1 MEERNCN
8 YSGRD
13 DQKGLSKLS
22 NKFSFSGA
30 LTFLFSFFFFF
41 LIPIILS
48 VPNIF
53 LPSELYF

>member
-30 LTFLFSFFFFF
+30 LTFLFLLFFF